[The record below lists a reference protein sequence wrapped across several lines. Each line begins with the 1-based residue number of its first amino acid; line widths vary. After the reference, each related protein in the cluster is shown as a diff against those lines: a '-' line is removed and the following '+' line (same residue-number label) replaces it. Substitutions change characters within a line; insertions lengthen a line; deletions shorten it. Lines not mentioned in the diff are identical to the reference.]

1 MSNNDYKIELG
12 VKLNQS
18 DLNNIKNT
26 LNGLAKD
33 GIKIKIDSGSI
44 QTNISSIAKQMQNS
58 GSNAG
63 ENFARGFNSSIS
75 SIRTEANNSIDTI
88 QHMRQVLAKA
98 KFNNSSIEAVTRNL
112 EEMNL
117 EISNVTTR
125 VGKRNLNISIKGI
138 DELGR
143 AVTIV
148 KQFDYASG
156 QVVNNGKTI
165 AQSFD
170 TSVDATK
177 RFKKEVNNAFA
188 DVKKIT
194 QQIGNLEIDLIGA
207 EAKND
212 VRDIENIKNRLVD
225 LRDTLTSIYGVYGSH
240 FSNRQYSSIQSINDD
255 IGYKKI
261 QAQNKVANQSDVNI
275 AKELN
280 NEMSKFVKLRTQIEN
295 MNVKIGNLE
304 AIGGKTNQVAEL
316 RTQLE
321 NLEDTYARLMQ
332 TFMKKLN
339 VNSDIMSTDDVA
351 RFNNEIASITQKT
364 ENELR
369 ELDAKIADT
378 KAKLAKGIELKLND
392 GTFNNDISNI
402 ESKFNKLSIK
412 SNDVEIGLKEVI
424 QALVNMREA
433 AKSGNIDELISANER
448 YERALKSVNNQLQ
461 INARAERD
469 AAATQ
474 KLDDD
479 RESFKSGID
488 AWLTK
493 NSAAAKKF
501 GSQMLELKAQA
512 ESCDRTRLDHLKN
525 EFKRLDNEAEAAG
538 LKMQSFGDRIKTQ
551 FSKYRDYFSIASV
564 FMYGSQAMRDMFEQ
578 VKSIDSAMTE
588 LKKVTDETES
598 SYDKFLTDAASR
610 AKEIGTTI
618 DGLVNS
624 TADFAR
630 LGYGFE
636 DAQGLAEVAN
646 IYAVV
651 GDEVEGVEGATESLI
666 STMAA
671 YKNEMN
677 GLSNTDFAMG
687 IIDKYN
693 EIGNKFS
700 ITSGGIG
707 EALERSASSL
717 NAANNS
723 MDESIALITAANT
736 VVQDP
741 DRVGNAFKTKN

>member
-44 QTNISSIAKQMQNS
+44 QTNISSIARQMQTG

-63 ENFARGFNSSIS
+63 QSFARGFNDGMS
-75 SIRTEANNSIDTI
+75 SIRTEANNSVDTI
-88 QHMRQVLAKA
+88 QHMRYVLAKA
-98 KFNNSSIEAVTRNL
+98 KFNNSSIDAVTRSL

-125 VGKRNLNISIKGI
+125 VGRRNINVSVKGI

-156 QVVNNGKTI
+156 EVINNGKTI

-170 TSVDATK
+170 TSADAAK
-177 RFKKEVNNAFA
+177 RFQKEVNNAFT

-194 QQIGNLEIDLIGA
+194 QQIGSLEIDLIGA
-207 EAKND
+207 KAKND
-212 VRDIENIKNRLVD
+212 VREIENIKNRLVD

-275 AKELN
+275 VKELN
-280 NEMSKFVKLRTQIEN
+280 NEMSKFTKLATQIEN
-295 MNVKIGNLE
+295 MNVKIANLE
-304 AIGGKTNQVAEL
+304 AIGGKSNQVAEL
-316 RTQLE
+316 RIQLE
-321 NLEDTYARLMQ
+321 QLEDTYANLMQ
-332 TFMKKLN
+332 TFMKKYVAN
-339 VNSDIMSTDDVA
+339 IDIMPDDDIVK
-351 RFNNEIASITQKT
+351 FNNEINSITEKA

-369 ELDAKIADT
+369 ELDAKILDT
-378 KAKLAKGIELKLND
+378 QAKLANGIKLKINN
-392 GTFNNDISNI
+392 GTFNNDISSI
-402 ESKFNKLSIK
+402 ESRFNKLSIK
-412 SNDVEIGLKEVI
+412 SDDVEIALNDVR
-424 QALVNMREA
+424 QALTSMKDA
-433 AKSGNIDELISANER
+433 ANAGDIEGLISANER
-448 YERALKSVNNQLQ
+448 YECALKNINNQLQ

-469 AAATQ
+469 AASTQ
-474 KLDDD
+474 KLKDD
-479 RESFKSGID
+479 RASFQSGID

-501 GSQMLELKAQA
+501 GAQMKDLRAQA
-512 ESCDRTRLDHLKN
+512 ERCDRAKLDHLRN
-525 EFKRLDNEAEAAG
+525 EFKRLDSEAEAAG
-538 LKMQSFGDRIKTQ
+538 LKMQSFTDRIKTQ
-551 FSKYRDYFSIASV
+551 FSRYRDYFSIASV
-564 FMYGSQAMRDMFEQ
+564 FMYGSQAIRNMFEQ

-588 LKKVTDETES
+588 LKKVTDETDA
-598 SYDKFLTDAASR
+598 SYQKFLTNAASR

-618 DGLVNS
+618 DGIVNS

-671 YKNEMN
+671 FKNEMN
-677 GLSNTDFAMG
+677 GVSNTDFAMS

-693 EIGNKFS
+693 EIGK
-700 ITSGGIG
+700 
-707 EALERSASSL
+707 L
-717 NAANNS
+717 
-723 MDESIALITAANT
+723 IA
-736 VVQDP
+736 
-741 DRVGNAFKTKN
+741 